1 MTGNDVVKVQ
11 EKNECCAAPMVHYIP
26 KVDVWEDENA
36 LHLTAVMPGVKS
48 GDVQITLENNKL
60 RLYGHSSATPPQGMK
75 LIYSEYEEG
84 DYERVFSLSDRIDRG
99 NITAEV
105 SAGVLRVDF
114 PKSAEARPVQIPV
127 KAS

>member
-1 MTGNDVVKVQ
+1 MTGNDMVKVQ
-11 EKNECCAAPMVHYIP
+11 EKQECSATTMVHYIP

-48 GDVQITLENNKL
+48 NDVQITLENNKL
-60 RLYGHSSATPPQGMK
+60 RIYGRSCMSAPKDMK
-75 LIYSEYEEG
+75 LIYSEYEDG
-84 DYERVFSLSDRIDRG
+84 DYERVFSLSERIDRS

-105 SAGVLRVDF
+105 NAGILRVDF
-114 PKSAEARPVQIPV
+114 PKAPEARPVQIPV